1 MAILRDP
8 RFASKAFGL
17 REEILR
23 EIPRQKFMFWVRF
36 VMANDEQTT
45 DANDLSRW
53 NKGISYRVKSVE
65 RPKVSIKSET
75 LNQYNKKRV
84 VQSGVDYNPITIKFY
99 DTISDSVLNMF
110 QKYISFYYGDF
121 TKENVDWVHDQ
132 TSEEMNM
139 GNGYWGYY
147 NTQTDTNSS
156 YYFERLEI
164 YTFGGGVWNT
174 WHLIHPKI
182 VDFSPDDLDYTDVG
196 TPSEISMSL
205 AYEGIVWPDSR
216 AFEPSEDGNETSDPF
231 AEMMSLDQ
239 GENQQYDY
247 QSTLGSDEDDLSFD
261 DENEL
266 FEQRNA
272 LIRQERSQFNQYKP
286 FLNTT
291 IELPVVETIRP
302 NTTLD
307 FGTNIVSKIP
317 EQIINTLVGSVTGSI
332 GSVGTLLNSLTNG
345 VANIG
350 GSITSGISSFIGS
363 IFGTGEILPDVLQG
377 LETMATEVEY
387 TSFKN
392 VLSIIQNDVKS
403 VQNNKIDSNYEEK
416 INDIL
421 YFVTVYTNT
430 NLSNAP
436 KSQIV
441 SILVD
446 FYKKLNDINTI
457 IENNKKRKT
466 TNNYDME
473 IAKLRKIGIRDK
485 NISEIIADNN
495 IKNNRQTVSIDRN
508 LISVVNN
515 KKTKQNQIGFK
526 KSNENLNSNNMQ
538 KLINLK
544 KQSSYKRNSYED

>member
-1 MAILRDP
+1 
-8 RFASKAFGL
+8 
-17 REEILR
+17 
-23 EIPRQKFMFWVRF
+23 
-36 VMANDEQTT
+36 
-45 DANDLSRW
+45 
-53 NKGISYRVKSVE
+53 
-65 RPKVSIKSET
+65 
-75 LNQYNKKRV
+75 
-84 VQSGVDYNPITIKFY
+84 
-99 DTISDSVLNMF
+99 
-110 QKYISFYYGDF
+110 
-121 TKENVDWVHDQ
+121 
-132 TSEEMNM
+132 
-139 GNGYWGYY
+139 
-147 NTQTDTNSS
+147 
-156 YYFERLEI
+156 
-164 YTFGGGVWNT
+164 
-174 WHLIHPKI
+174 LIHPKI